1 MGARSGRTA
10 AIALLLLAAACA
22 VAPYDPYPVEIK
34 GALPADAFERCRAVF
49 TARRLSLVEVDEAAF
64 RLQTGWDA
72 LPVADAA
79 VQQRVSLFRH
89 GDGLGLVVEV
99 RHLQEGWLGGL
110 PYWSAPG
117 ADQQLERELGQVLA
131 AALSPPP
138 LEGH

>member
-1 MGARSGRTA
+1 VT
-10 AIALLLLAAACA
+10 
-22 VAPYDPYPVEIK
+22 IK
-34 GALPADAFERCRAVF
+34 GALPADAFDRCRAVF
-49 TARRLSLVEVDEAAF
+49 TARHLSLVEIDEAAF

-72 LPVADAA
+72 LQVQGAA

-99 RHLQEGWLGGL
+99 RHLQEGWFGGL

-117 ADQQLERELGQVLA
+117 ADEQLERELGQVLG

-138 LEGH
+138 VDGG